1 MTLIKAIITRL
12 KIKNLWRATIKVVFH
27 LGELLNIDVVITGFD
42 FCAAWEIDYLA
53 REDSMI

>member
-1 MTLIKAIITRL
+1 MESYY
-12 KIKNLWRATIKVVFH
+12 KVVFH